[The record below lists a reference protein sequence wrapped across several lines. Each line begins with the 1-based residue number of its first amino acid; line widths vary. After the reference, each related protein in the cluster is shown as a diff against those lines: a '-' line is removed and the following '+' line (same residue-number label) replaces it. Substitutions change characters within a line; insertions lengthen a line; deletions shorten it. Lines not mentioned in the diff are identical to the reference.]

1 MKKEIPD
8 SDMEDEDYLRQN
20 YPPCMTKK
28 ALVSAIKHYEGAFE
42 NRSRSG
48 LVNQLETIILFQI
61 RCESVFMLSKS
72 TLDKS
77 SGYTQL
83 FFSPQEIVDSKFADD
98 ASEMKQEIER
108 RGLPCPKWASA
119 IRFIVERWRRVRS
132 S

>member
-8 SDMEDEDYLRQN
+8 SDMEDEDYMRQN
-20 YPPCMTKK
+20 FPASMTKK

-48 LVNQLETIILFQI
+48 LVNQLEAIILFQI
-61 RCESVFMLSKS
+61 RCESAFMLSKS
-72 TLDKS
+72 TIDKS

-108 RGLPCPKWASA
+108 RGLPCPKWALA
-119 IRFIVERWRRVRS
+119 IRFIVERWRNVRS

>member
-20 YPPCMTKK
+20 FPACMTKK

-61 RCESVFMLSKS
+61 RCEN
-72 TLDKS
+72 KS

-83 FFSPQEIVDSKFADD
+83 FYSPQEIVDSKFADD

-119 IRFIVERWRRVRS
+119 IRFIVERWRNVRS

>member
-8 SDMEDEDYLRQN
+8 SDMEDEDYLRKN
-20 YPPCMTKK
+20 FPACMTKK
-28 ALVSAIKHYEGAFE
+28 ALVSAIKHSEGAFE

-61 RCESVFMLSKS
+61 RCESVFVLSKS
-72 TLDKS
+72 TVDKS

-83 FFSPQEIVDSKFADD
+83 FYSP
-98 ASEMKQEIER
+98 QEIER

-119 IRFIVERWRRVRS
+119 ICFIVERWRNVRS